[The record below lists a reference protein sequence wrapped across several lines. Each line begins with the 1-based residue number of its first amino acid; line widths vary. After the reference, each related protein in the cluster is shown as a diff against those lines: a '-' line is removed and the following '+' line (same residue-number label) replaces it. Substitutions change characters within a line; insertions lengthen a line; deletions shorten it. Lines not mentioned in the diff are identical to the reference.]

1 MAHYFD
7 WLPTTQEGQL
17 AMAKNWL
24 TVLAIKL
31 AAWSIPQSVR
41 DDLVL
46 LVSAAESALSL
57 IKGESTCTSVTIARC
72 NTAFDAMVAA
82 MRNIKKRYFFVPPLT
97 DADMVSLGLKIPD
110 DTNTPSGTPT
120 AQVTLETNL
129 IGRHELSLKIVYV
142 TGDPNDTAN
151 KGYRIWYSVVAPGEA
166 APATPDDLHKSFFTK
181 RRKSMITFEFD
192 DSGKTAWFAV
202 QVENDGE
209 KGSWGPLVQALI
221 P

>member
-7 WLPTTQEGQL
+7 WLPTTRKGQL
-17 AMAKNWL
+17 TMAKNWL
-24 TVLAIKL
+24 AVLAIKL
-31 AAWSIPQSVR
+31 AAWNIPISVR
-41 DDLVL
+41 DNFVL

-57 IKGESTCTSVTIARC
+57 IKDESTCTSVTIAQC

-97 DADMVSLGLKIPD
+97 EADLVSLGLKIPD
-110 DTNTPSGTPT
+110 QTLTPSGSLS

-142 TGDPNDTAN
+142 TGNPNDAAN
-151 KGYRIWYSVVAPGEA
+151 KGYRIWYSVVAPEETPPG
-166 APATPDDLHKSFFTK
+166 TPDDLHKSFFTK
-181 RRKSMITFEFD
+181 QKRSMITFEFD

-202 QVENDGE
+202 QVENDG
-209 KGSWGPLVQALI
+209 
-221 P
+221 

>member
-7 WLPTTQEGQL
+7 WLPTTREGQL
-17 AMAKNWL
+17 AMAKVWL
-24 TVLAIKL
+24 AVLDTKL
-31 AAWSIPQSVR
+31 AAWSIPQSVE
-41 DDLVL
+41 DDFAL
-46 LVSAAESALSL
+46 LTSAAESALSL
-57 IKGESTCTSVTIARC
+57 VKNESSRTSVTIARC

-82 MRNIKKRYFFVPPLT
+82 MRDIKKRYFFVPPLT
-97 DADMVSLGLKIPD
+97 EADLVSLGLKIPD
-110 DTNTPSGTPT
+110 DTLTPSGTPS

-129 IGRHELSLKIVYV
+129 IGRHELALKIIYV
-142 TGDPNDTAN
+142 TGDPNDAAN
-151 KGYRIWYSVVAPGEA
+151 KGYRIWYSVVAPGET
-166 APATPDDLHKSFFTK
+166 PPRTPDDLHKSFFTK

-209 KGSWGPLVQALI
+209 KGSWGPMVQALI

>member
-7 WLPTTQEGQL
+7 WLPTTREGQL

-24 TVLAIKL
+24 AVLAIKL
-31 AAWSIPQSVR
+31 VDWGIPQSVR
-41 DDLVL
+41 DDFVL

-57 IKGESTCTSVTIARC
+57 IKDESTCTSVTTARC
-72 NTAFDAMVAA
+72 NTAFDAMAAA
-82 MRNIKKRYFFVPPLT
+82 MRNIKRRYFFVPPLA
-97 DADMVSLGLKIPD
+97 DADLVSLGLKIPD
-110 DTNTPSGTPT
+110 DTHTPSGTPT

-129 IGRHELSLKIVYV
+129 IGRHELGLKIVYV

-151 KGYRIWYSVVAPGEA
+151 KGYRIWYSVVAHGEA

-181 RRKSMITFEFD
+181 RRKAMITFEFD
-192 DSGKTAWFAV
+192 ESGKTAWFAV

-209 KGSWGPLVQALI
+209 KGQWGPMVQALI